1 MSSPKPPGYAAVYQY
16 RQKTS
21 QTRPGHAQR
30 AGHQG
35 PGHHH
40 RARKV
45 KKARFVTITA
55 RATLALDQQLIAS
68 AKDRAGIKGYL
79 TSLPVADCPGGP
91 VPEGA
96 DPVDPVTVINA
107 YHQLFE
113 VERSFRMSKTDL
125 RARPML
131 SHVRDSIEA
140 NLAMVLAALAV
151 SRTIQQRT
159 GLSIR
164 RVVRT
169 LRPLRSARI
178 SIGPQTLTVPPA
190 IDPNTHA
197 IIDAATGNDVTQPV
211 EVRWRSDGHRSWLR
225 SYPSDRTHASISF
238 AAMGPSAD
246 DVAMLEHL
254 A

>member
-1 MSSPKPPGYAAVYQY
+1 M
-16 RQKTS
+16 
-21 QTRPGHAQR
+21 
-30 AGHQG
+30 
-35 PGHHH
+35 
-40 RARKV
+40 
-45 KKARFVTITA
+45 
-55 RATLALDQQLIAS
+55 
-68 AKDRAGIKGYL
+68 
-79 TSLPVADCPGGP
+79 
-91 VPEGA
+91 PEGA

-125 RARPML
+125 RARPIF

-197 IIDAATGNDVTQPV
+197 IIDAATGNDVT
-211 EVRWRSDGHRSWLR
+211 
-225 SYPSDRTHASISF
+225 
-238 AAMGPSAD
+238 
-246 DVAMLEHL
+246 
-254 A
+254 